1 MIASLLILF
10 ILLILINYINNC
22 RYDTI
27 INYFEYEFLSEKEFY
42 LLNFP
47 IVGAII
53 LNVILVI
60 ENRAQ

>member
-1 MIASLLILF
+1 MIVSLLILF

-22 RYDTI
+22 CYDTI
-27 INYFEYEFLSEKEFY
+27 INYLEYGFLSEKEFY

-47 IVGAII
+47 IIGAII
-53 LNVILVI
+53 LNVILAI

>member
-1 MIASLLILF
+1 MIVSLLILF

-53 LNVILVI
+53 LNVILAI